1 MQENENLSEKMEA
14 GLSLGSNEGD
24 RLAYLRDAVCALSQA
39 KELRITGLSPIYE
52 TEPVGVKPEYQ
63 DMPYLNAAV
72 IIETSVSPQELSR
85 VIHDIEN
92 RQGRIRTDDRYAPR
106 TIDIDILY
114 AGKTVCAKPDL
125 TLPHPR
131 WAQRRFVLQPLADLR
146 PDLHIPGST
155 QTVAE
160 LLAALPQGSEAVRKI
175 DEELIA

>member
-1 MQENENLSEKMEA
+1 MQENENQREKIEA

-24 RLAYLRDAVCALSQA
+24 RLAYLRNAVKAISDT

-63 DMPYLNAAV
+63 DMPYLNAVV
-72 IIETSVSPQELSR
+72 IVETFLTPDKLSR
-85 VIHDIEN
+85 IIHEIES
-92 RQGRIRTDDRYAPR
+92 RQGRIRTDDRFAPR

-114 AGKTVCAKPDL
+114 AGNTICEEPDL

-146 PDLHIPGST
+146 PTLRIPGST
-155 QTVAE
+155 QTVAA
-160 LLAALPQGSEAVRKI
+160 LLAAMPAGSEAVRRI
-175 DEELIA
+175 PEGLTA